1 MQKLINHLAV
11 TCCYSFYN
19 PRIRL
24 LLRLFISICLI
35 GISTHAFA
43 DDGGDLLQGTDTSAW
58 ATFNGTGKKYIYL
71 GEGLLALFT
80 YIKTKNVLALI
91 GIVIVAI
98 FINIILKMAGQS

>member
-1 MQKLINHLAV
+1 MQKLINQL
-11 TCCYSFYN
+11 TLKYCYSFYN
-19 PRIRL
+19 PHVRL
-24 LLRLFISICLI
+24 LLKLFISICLI
-35 GISTHAFA
+35 GMSAHAFA
-43 DDGGDLLQGTDTSAW
+43 DDGSDLLQGTDSSAW